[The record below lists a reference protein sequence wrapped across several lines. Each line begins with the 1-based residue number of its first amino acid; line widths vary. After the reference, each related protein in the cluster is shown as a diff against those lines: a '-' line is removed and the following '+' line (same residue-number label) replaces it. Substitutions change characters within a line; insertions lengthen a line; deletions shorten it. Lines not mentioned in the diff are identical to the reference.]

1 MKILEKIK
9 EFLNGSVLLNWDS
22 LSKSNFVMILGA
34 LTYIIW
40 IIWYL
45 FVFSVPELKYWMDES
60 LFTSHIIVS
69 VIIIF
74 LFLLWAFIGIK
85 WKDNIW
91 IQTYFPYF
99 CIMFFGVTLIYGGFN
114 VGIISPATI
123 GSYISLISVGIVL
136 FERKIIYSTAI
147 PVTIFLL
154 GSIVLSAMGKIPYAP
169 LFSNELNSSTLSENP
184 FWIYSMLYLYVPIF
198 FISIVLFEI
207 LLTQWRN
214 REKQIQIM
222 SQLDPLTGIFNRRFI
237 SQSLGKIHQKNGDYS
252 LVVLDLDF
260 FKNINDSYGHDVGD
274 RVLRDVAQVL
284 SLSLRGNDLVGRFG
298 GEEFVLLLSDK
309 QQIHAM
315 EIAERCREKI
325 EQLNVEYAE
334 NQAIKITASFGVAT
348 WKPGLTREVVLR
360 QADQALYLA
369 KKNGRNQVRSYLEI
383 TA

>member
-1 MKILEKIK
+1 MKLLEKIK
-9 EFLNGSVLLNWDS
+9 EFLDGSVLLDWSS
-22 LSKSNFVMILGA
+22 LTKSNFVMFLGA
-34 LTYIIW
+34 ITYIMW

-45 FVFSVPELKYWMDES
+45 FVFSIPEFKYWMNES
-60 LFTSHIIVS
+60 IFVSHLIVS
-69 VIIIF
+69 VIIII
-74 LFLLWAFIGIK
+74 LFLSWTFIGIK
-85 WKDNIW
+85 WKDNYW

-136 FERKIIYSTAI
+136 FERKIIYTTAI
-147 PVTIFLL
+147 PITIFLL
-154 GSIVLSAMGKIPYAP
+154 GSIILSTMGKMPYAP
-169 LFSNELNSSTLSENP
+169 LFSYELNSSILSENP
-184 FWIYSMLYLYVPIF
+184 FWIYSMLYLYIPIF
-198 FISIVLFEI
+198 FMSILLFEI

-222 SQLDPLTGIFNRRFI
+222 SQLDPLTGIFNRRYI
-237 SQSLGKIHQKNGDYS
+237 SQSLGKIHQQNGDYS

-284 SLSLRGNDLVGRFG
+284 SLNLRGNDLVGRFG
-298 GEEFVLLLSDK
+298 GEEFVLLLCDK
-309 QQIHAM
+309 QQTHAM

-334 NQAIKITASFGVAT
+334 NKTIKITASFGVAT

-360 QADQALYLA
+360 QADEALYLA
-369 KKNGRNQVRSYLEI
+369 KKKGRNQVRNYLEVI
-383 TA
+383 V

>member
-1 MKILEKIK
+1 MKLLEKIK

-22 LSKSNFVMILGA
+22 LSKSNFVMFLGA
-34 LTYIIW
+34 LTYILW

-45 FVFSVPELKYWMDES
+45 FVFSIPELKYWMNES
-60 LFTSHIIVS
+60 IFFSHITVS
-69 VIIIF
+69 VIIII
-74 LFLLWAFIGIK
+74 LFLSWTFIGIK
-85 WKDNIW
+85 WKDNYW

-136 FERKIIYSTAI
+136 FERKIIYSTAVPI
-147 PVTIFLL
+147 TVFLL
-154 GSIVLSAMGKIPYAP
+154 SSIILSVMGKIPYAP
-169 LFSNELNSSTLSENP
+169 LFSSELNSRILSRNP
-184 FWIYSMLYLYVPIF
+184 FWIYSMLYLYIPIF
-198 FISIVLFEI
+198 FMSILLFEV

-222 SQLDPLTGIFNRRFI
+222 SQLDPLTGIFNRRYI
-237 SQSLGKIHQKNGDYS
+237 SQSLERIHQQKCDYS

-284 SLSLRGNDLVGRFG
+284 SLNLRGNDLVGRFG
-298 GEEFVLLLSDK
+298 GEEFVLLLCDK
-309 QQIHAM
+309 QQAHAM

-334 NQAIKITASFGVAT
+334 NQNIKITASFGVAT
-348 WKPGLTREVVLR
+348 WKPGLTKEIVLR
-360 QADQALYLA
+360 HADQALYLA
-369 KKNGRNQVRSYLEI
+369 KHNGRNQVRNYLEVI
-383 TA
+383 A

>member
-1 MKILEKIK
+1 MKLLEKIK

-22 LSKSNFVMILGA
+22 LSKSNFVMFLGA
-34 LTYIIW
+34 LTYILW

-45 FVFSVPELKYWMDES
+45 FVFSIPELKYWMNES
-60 LFTSHIIVS
+60 IFFSHMTVS
-69 VIIIF
+69 VIIII
-74 LFLLWAFIGIK
+74 LFLSWAFIGIK
-85 WKDNIW
+85 WKDNYW

-136 FERKIIYSTAI
+136 FERKIIYSTAVPI
-147 PVTIFLL
+147 TVFLL
-154 GSIVLSAMGKIPYAP
+154 SSIILSVMGKIPYAP
-169 LFSNELNSSTLSENP
+169 LFSSELNSRILSRNP
-184 FWIYSMLYLYVPIF
+184 FWIYSMLYLYIPIF
-198 FISIVLFEI
+198 FMSILLFEV

-222 SQLDPLTGIFNRRFI
+222 SQLDPLTGIFNRRYI
-237 SQSLGKIHQKNGDYS
+237 SQSLERIHQQKCDYS

-284 SLSLRGNDLVGRFG
+284 SLNLRGNDLVGRFG
-298 GEEFVLLLSDK
+298 GEEFVLLLCDK
-309 QQIHAM
+309 QQAHAM
-315 EIAERCREKI
+315 EIAEKCREKI

-334 NQAIKITASFGVAT
+334 NKNIKITASFGVAT
-348 WKPGLTREVVLR
+348 WKPGLTKEIVLR
-360 QADQALYLA
+360 HADQALYLA
-369 KKNGRNQVRSYLEI
+369 KHNGRNQVRNYLEVI
-383 TA
+383 A